1 MGVCQKPTKPI
12 KNNPNFKPPIMRR
25 TTTQQLHT
33 STYYE
38 GQLKRRSEIEQNIM
52 FNKLLKE
59 KEKKLEKKRTLLENK
74 KNDNENIQNEK
85 NENKNIENEKKEE
98 EKKEEEII
106 ENEKKN
112 KDKK

>member
-38 GQLKRRSEIEQNIM
+38 GQLKRRSEIEQNII

-74 KNDNENIQNEK
+74 KNDNEIYK
-85 NENKNIENEKKEE
+85 MKKMKIKILKM
-98 EKKEEEII
+98 KK
-106 ENEKKN
+106 KK
-112 KDKK
+112 KKKKKKK